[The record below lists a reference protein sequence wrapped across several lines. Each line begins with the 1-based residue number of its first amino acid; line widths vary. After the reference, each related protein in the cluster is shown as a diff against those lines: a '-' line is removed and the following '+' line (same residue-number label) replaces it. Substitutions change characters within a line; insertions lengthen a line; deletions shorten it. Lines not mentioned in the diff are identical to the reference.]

1 MDQLLWDREL
11 HPDDIY
17 RVKGQLHIAG
27 SHMKHVLQVGLW
39 GRISPSRH
47 THRVDGNRP
56 VSTTQRFVA
65 GRADAAWGGGRA
77 RWEGGGEGQRQG
89 RSAGVGGHAA
99 GVGCALTASRAAAQI
114 Q

>member
-27 SHMKHVLQVGLW
+27 SHTKHVLQVGPW
-39 GRISPSRH
+39 GSISLSRH
-47 THRVDGNRP
+47 THRVEGNRP
-56 VSTTQRFVA
+56 VTTTRRFVA
-65 GRADAAWGGGRA
+65 GGGRMA

-89 RSAGVGGHAA
+89 RTG
-99 GVGCALTASRAAAQI
+99 
-114 Q
+114 